1 MAMSSIEEQLK
12 ARRELR
18 QLTELRI
25 KQFAS
30 KLYDTFTDSEKT
42 LVQFGMLPHDKAKC
56 GEEELIMELTDNGTT
71 EIGGGLDIRD
81 VGRLLAVGCMDAANA
96 GSKKMVC

>member
-1 MAMSSIEEQLK
+1 MSSIEQQLK
-12 ARRELR
+12 ERRERR

-25 KQFAS
+25 KQFAA
-30 KLYDTFTDSEKT
+30 KLYDTFTDDEKT
-42 LVQFGMLPHDKAKC
+42 LVQFGMLPAQKAKD
-56 GEEELIMELTDNGTT
+56 GEDQLLLELTDNGTC
-71 EIGGGLDIRD
+71 EIGAGLDVSD